1 MPVHTPTLQV
11 NGIMTIGLT
20 GAQEVSI
27 CNESLMLQNLPE
39 CGKYFEEMMHKVDSK
54 KWCDI
59 KEFVLYYSKFS
70 LCTEQKALTAR
81 CFWPNPLAEGFIT
94 EIHRQFFS
102 KCSSVKEHWE
112 DPTDKILITLIF
124 TPVLLAIGTISL
136 ILWCSK
142 RSDILV

>member
-1 MPVHTPTLQV
+1 METHVFRPECLFLSVLCV

-59 KEFVLYYSKFS
+59 KEFVLTLES
-70 LCTEQKALTAR
+70 KAL
-81 CFWPNPLAEGFIT
+81 
-94 EIHRQFFS
+94 
-102 KCSSVKEHWE
+102 
-112 DPTDKILITLIF
+112 
-124 TPVLLAIGTISL
+124 
-136 ILWCSK
+136 
-142 RSDILV
+142 